1 MPILHLGVIEV
12 PYVQAPSK
20 RRKKRAAQVTT
31 GDVAEWLERRYHIF
45 EIFYQQHADDIVAP
59 AIDDSLQGAI
69 ESILLGAPPT
79 NNPFGTATSK
89 IADGLKQFIATGEM
103 ETLGYPGVPTQAARD
118 RAAGKRRGARFK
130 TAQATG
136 ANKAAVS
143 FIDSGLYEGSITAWV
158 D

>member
-1 MPILHLGVIEV
+1 
-12 PYVQAPSK
+12 
-20 RRKKRAAQVTT
+20 VTT
-31 GDVAEWLERRYHIF
+31 GDVAEWLEAKYHIF
-45 EIFYQQHADDIVAP
+45 EIFYMTHVDDIVAP

-69 ESILLGAPPT
+69 ESIMLGAPPT

-118 RAAGKRRGARFK
+118 RAAGRRRGARFK
-130 TAQATG
+130 TAAATG
-136 ANKAAVS
+136 ASKAAVS
-143 FIDSGLYEGSITAWV
+143 FVDSGLYEGSITAWV